1 MDNNLSQ
8 YTAQKM
14 KFSIKD
20 FFSKCDQIRSFQ
32 QIDRLFLRFLFS
44 AKLTKYFSFAVNTC
58 KSFSIID
65 IIPE

>member
-8 YTAQKM
+8 YNAQKL
-14 KFSIKD
+14 KFFIKD
-20 FFSKCDQIRSFQ
+20 FFSKCDQIHSFQ

-44 AKLTKYFSFAVNTC
+44 EKLTKYFSFAANIC
-58 KSFSIID
+58 KSFSLID